1 MKSTEL
7 SIGDVAHRFGL
18 ASHVLR
24 HWEAVGLL
32 GPARAGG
39 RRRYG
44 ADDLYRVA
52 VILRAKQAGLGLDQ
66 IRQMI
71 ATTDRTER
79 TAILT
84 RQRQQLQQRL
94 AATQQALDLVNGALT
109 CEHPDFTAC
118 PHFQRTVTAP
128 WGLPAPA

>member
-1 MKSTEL
+1 MKSTAL
-7 SIGDVAHRFGL
+7 GIGDVAHRFGL
-18 ASHVLR
+18 ATHVLR

-39 RRRYG
+39 QRRYG
-44 ADDLYRVA
+44 DDDLYRVA
-52 VILRAKQAGLGLDQ
+52 VILRAKQAGLSLDR

-71 ATTDRTER
+71 ATTDPAAR
-79 TAILT
+79 AGILT
-84 RQRQQLQQRL
+84 RQREELRQRL

-118 PHFQRTVTAP
+118 PHFRQIVTDP
-128 WGLPAPA
+128 WGLPR